1 MQKLPGDAFTYY
13 VSLGPA
19 RSYQAVADH
28 YEVAK
33 RTVVRTA
40 EREDWSARLEA
51 IEKQARE
58 DADKSL
64 AEDLAEMAQRHRKM
78 LRAMASRAAKAMSE
92 FPLTDGMQAIKAAE
106 ITIKLERLLAGEPTE
121 RTSVDI
127 EQTIKREYGRWL
139 ERGDEDETE
148 GDADG
153 GEAQAPQ

>member
-1 MQKLPGDAFTYY
+1 MQKLPTDAFTYY

-139 ERGDEDETE
+139 ERSDEDGAQ

-153 GEAQAPQ
+153 EEPEAPQ